1 MSENLSAFKRNSLKG
16 EETITLYSFQSHR
29 KYITP
34 RKYAKNSPLYMQKF
48 VVCQEHLKWLLVD
61 FPQPLKMNLT
71 AISCTFD
78 NISDH
83 NSFNT
88 THWIDWHTV
97 LSALRVEIDSRKFHT
112 TRNQLTKRVNFRRK
126 FLIAG
131 LLEFPKNEFE
141 HISTWSI
148 LRDLF

>member
-1 MSENLSAFKRNSLKG
+1 MWVLRSFLRTTKQFHRKHVNYRNIFPSKMYSYVHLEVPQKETAARPSLTKYICSNYERNLSAFKRNSLKG
-16 EETITLYSFQSHR
+16 EETITLYFFQLHR

-48 VVCQEHLKWLLVD
+48 VVCQEHLKRLLVD

-83 NSFNT
+83 NIFNT
-88 THWIDWHTV
+88 TH
-97 LSALRVEIDSRKFHT
+97 
-112 TRNQLTKRVNFRRK
+112 
-126 FLIAG
+126 
-131 LLEFPKNEFE
+131 
-141 HISTWSI
+141 
-148 LRDLF
+148 